1 MKIKSTITRTYTI
14 SDKEI
19 VGFKKEMIDKL
30 QDEYEEFDELT
41 ADDIP
46 NSIVENTLRELL
58 PDWIEDI
65 MDSSYST
72 GIIIDT
78 YFDSISFDF
87 NESDVHDLVNE
98 CIDKFLAEREN
109 DDYTP
114 SSTNGDYSPSNPWDA
129 PGMSV
134 SDFI

>member
-1 MKIKSTITRTYTI
+1 MKIKSTIIKIYTI
-14 SDKEI
+14 SDEEI
-19 VGFKKEMIDKL
+19 VKFKKEMIDKL
-30 QDEYEEFDELT
+30 QDECEEFDELT

-46 NSIVENTLRELL
+46 NSIVEDTLKESL

-65 MDSSYST
+65 LDSCYPT
-72 GIIIDT
+72 GICIDT

-98 CIDKFLAEREN
+98 CIDKFLAERE
-109 DDYTP
+109 DDDHTP
-114 SSTNGDYSPSNPWDA
+114 SAERGDYSPSNPWDA
-129 PGMSV
+129 PGMKM